1 MRKTKT
7 KCSYCNLK
15 WVSTPHW
22 RCMQS
27 PFTHLTF
34 PTMHPKSLLVA
45 LFNDKF
51 EANSYCIG
59 SNDIY
64 AFLHSIKDSP
74 LINCRV
80 VPVKVYHWPILVFVI
95 VSASHFPILTFL
107 FLISPIVRLI
117 VRINQI
123 FPTLNPIRVS
133 SHISICFLII
143 IFFFEH
149 KITLTT
155 THFDV
160 FMLNDRVV

>member
-1 MRKTKT
+1 
-7 KCSYCNLK
+7 
-15 WVSTPHW
+15 
-22 RCMQS
+22 MQS

-51 EANSYCIG
+51 EPNSYCIG
-59 SNDIY
+59 SNGIS

-80 VPVKVYHWPILVFVI
+80 VTIKVYHWTVLVFVI

-107 FLISPIVRLI
+107 FLISPIVRLV

-123 FPTLNPIRVS
+123 FPPLHPIGVI
-133 SHISICFLII
+133 SHI
-143 IFFFEH
+143 
-149 KITLTT
+149 
-155 THFDV
+155 
-160 FMLNDRVV
+160 